1 MLASAS
7 NNNALTTWNAQL
19 RIVCGN
25 FDTTLDARHSLFIGD
40 VCGTDL
46 GGLEFAKVRTNAGR
60 IRHSLGAEDD
70 ESSAYCFLIFQ
81 KSGRQHIHQ
90 ANKSIELMPG
100 DLALVDAATS
110 FHIEPHGLI
119 ENTSIHLSRD
129 LVLQHLREGE
139 LFGRL
144 ARNTA
149 AGRLIRTLIN
159 FINDSEI
166 KGHSERAEGAALQT
180 ALLALV
186 APAIA
191 QGATEAWS
199 SALFNDGDIRTLAIQ
214 LIEQSLQ
221 ESGLSPATI
230 AERMHISVRRLY
242 RIFEE
247 QGDSVC
253 RFILRRRL
261 ERVAHDLSNPCLLG
275 VSITQ
280 IAFKWGFVEAAH
292 FSRTFKRQYEMSP
305 RDYRNRGLRINP

>member
-1 MLASAS
+1 MLAAS
-7 NNNALTTWNAQL
+7 SGSQVFLDWKAQL
-19 RIVCGN
+19 RSVCGN
-25 FDTTLDARHSLFIGD
+25 FDTTQDPRHSLFIGNIH
-40 VCGTDL
+40 GQDL
-46 GGLEFAKVRTNAGR
+46 GGLEVAKVRTNAGQITHLR
-60 IRHSLGAEDD
+60 SRFSGENDMH
-70 ESSAYCFLIFQ
+70 CFLVFQ

-100 DLALVDAATS
+100 DLALIDAAAS
-110 FHIEPHGLI
+110 FQIEPHGLI

-129 LVLQHLREGE
+129 VVRQHLREGE

-144 ARNTA
+144 ARNSA

-159 FINDSEI
+159 FINDSEL
-166 KGHSERAEGAALQT
+166 KGRSEWGEGAALQS

-191 QGATEAWS
+191 QGAQEEWS
-199 SALFNDGDIRTLAIQ
+199 STSLEEGDIRTLAVQ
-214 LIEQSLQ
+214 LIEESLQ
-221 ESGLSPATI
+221 ESELSPATI
-230 AERMHISVRRLY
+230 AEKMHISVRRLY

-261 ERVAHDLSNPCLLG
+261 ERVAHDLSNPRLLG

-292 FSRTFKRQYEMSP
+292 FSRTFKRQYEISP
-305 RDYRNRGLRINP
+305 RDYRSGVCE

>member
-25 FDTTLDARHSLFIGD
+25 FDTTLDPRHSLFIGD

>member
-1 MLASAS
+1 MLVSAS
-7 NNNALTTWNAQL
+7 RNKTLTAWNAQL
-19 RIVCGN
+19 SVVCGS
-25 FDTTLDARHSLFIGD
+25 FDTTLDPRHSLFIGD
-40 VCGTDL
+40 VCGADL

-60 IRHSLGAEDD
+60 IRHTLGAEDD
-70 ESSAYCFLIFQ
+70 GSSAHCFLIFQ

-90 ANKSIELMPG
+90 ANESIELMPG

-110 FHIEPHGLI
+110 FQIEPHGLI

-129 LVLQHLREGE
+129 LIRQHLREGE

-144 ARNTA
+144 ARNSA

-159 FINDSEI
+159 FINDSEL
-166 KGHSERAEGAALQT
+166 KGRSEWGEGAALQL
-180 ALLALV
+180 ALLALA

-191 QGATEAWS
+191 QGAKEEWS
-199 SALFNDGDIRTLAIQ
+199 SSLFNEGDIRALAVQ
-214 LIEQSLQ
+214 LIEESLQ
-221 ESGLSPATI
+221 ESELSPATI
-230 AERMHISVRRLY
+230 AEKMHISVRRLY

-261 ERVAHDLSNPCLLG
+261 ERVAHDLSNPRLLG

-292 FSRTFKRQYEMSP
+292 FSRTFKRQYEISP
-305 RDYRNRGLRINP
+305 RDYRSGVCE